1 MAQLPPTLKKG
12 SKGDAVNG
20 LQNALNER
28 ASQGV
33 AVDGNFGPATEN
45 AVKGFHQAASLVAD
59 GIAGPA
65 TWQALYVYVVQ
76 RGDSLSKIAQQ
87 SFGDPNQWTD
97 IYKLNQALISD
108 PDKISPGQVLTLP
121 IYE

>member
-12 SKGDAVNG
+12 SKGDAVKG

-33 AVDGNFGPATEN
+33 TVDGNFGPATET
-45 AVKGFHQAASLVAD
+45 AVKGYQGAASLAVD

-76 RGDSLSKIAQQ
+76 RGDSLSKVAQEN
-87 SFGDPNQWTD
+87 FGDADRWTD
-97 IYKLNQALISD
+97 IYNMNQAFISD
-108 PDKISPGQVLTLP
+108 PDKIAPGQVLTLP

>member
-1 MAQLPPTLKKG
+1 MAQLPTTLKKG
-12 SKGDAVNG
+12 SKGDAVKG

-45 AVKGFHQAASLVAD
+45 AVKGYQGAASLVVD

-65 TWQALYVYVVQ
+65 TWQALYIYVVQ
-76 RGDSLSKIAQQ
+76 RGDSLSKIAQVN
-87 SFGDPNQWTD
+87 FGDSNRWTD
-97 IYKLNQALISD
+97 IYNMNQALISD
-108 PDKISPGQVLTLP
+108 PNKISAGQVLTLP

>member
-1 MAQLPPTLKKG
+1 VAQLPPTLKKG
-12 SKGDAVNG
+12 SKGEAVKG

-28 ASQGV
+28 ASLGV

-45 AVKGFHQAASLVAD
+45 AVKGFQQAASLAVD

-65 TWQALYVYVVQ
+65 TWGALYVYVVQ

-87 SFGDPNQWTD
+87 NFGDSNQSTD
-97 IYKLNQALISD
+97 IYNLNQALISD
-108 PDKISPGQVLTLP
+108 PDKITPGQVLTLP

>member
-1 MAQLPPTLKKG
+1 MAQLPPTLKQG
-12 SKGDAVNG
+12 STGDAVTG

-33 AVDGNFGPATEN
+33 SVDGKFGPGTET
-45 AVKGFHQAASLVAD
+45 AVKGYQGAASLTVD

-76 RGDSLSKIAQQ
+76 RGDSLSKVAQGN
-87 SFGDPNQWTD
+87 FGDANRWTD
-97 IYKLNQALISD
+97 IYNMNQAFISD

-121 IYE
+121 VYE

>member
-12 SKGDAVNG
+12 SEGDAVKG

-33 AVDGNFGPATEN
+33 AVDGHFGPATEN
-45 AVKGFHQAASLVAD
+45 ALKGFQQAASLSVD

-65 TWQALYVYVVQ
+65 TWQALNVYVVQ

-87 SFGDPNQWTD
+87 DFGDPDRWTD
-97 IYKLNQALISD
+97 IYNVNQALISD
-108 PDKISPGQVLTLP
+108 PDKITPGWVLTLP